1 MLPPGAPR
9 PACYTSRRMLVLASA
24 SPRRRELLER
34 IGVAIEVRPAD
45 IDESV
50 HPGET
55 PLAYVRRVA
64 AAKAAALAGGPSWV
78 LAADTIVE
86 IDGVVLGKA
95 ADDAEATAMLRQLRG
110 RTHRVT
116 TAVALAGPGGRLE
129 RLVTTEVAMV
139 DASDQVVADYV
150 ASGEWRGKAGA
161 YAVQGIAAALVREIR
176 GSITNVIGLPLA
188 EVVELLAEAGAA
200 VPSFRDGRPA

>member
-1 MLPPGAPR
+1 
-9 PACYTSRRMLVLASA
+9 MLVLASA

-34 IGVAIEVRPAD
+34 IGVPIEVRPAD

-50 HPGET
+50 HAGEA

-64 AAKAAALAGGPSWV
+64 AAKAAALATGGRWV

-86 IDGVVLGKA
+86 IDGAVLGKA
-95 ADDAEATAMLRQLRG
+95 ADDAEAAAMLRQLRG

-116 TAVALAGPGGRLE
+116 TAVALAGPGGRRE
-129 RLVTTEVAMV
+129 RLVTTEVVMV
-139 DASDQVVADYV
+139 DAGDDVVADYV

-161 YAVQGIAAALVREIR
+161 YAVQGMAAALVREVR

-188 EVVELLAEAGAA
+188 EVVELLREAGVAA
-200 VPSFRDGRPA
+200 PRFREGQPA

>member
-1 MLPPGAPR
+1 
-9 PACYTSRRMLVLASA
+9 MLVLASA

-34 IGVAIEVRPAD
+34 IGVPIEVRPAD

-50 HPGET
+50 HAGEA
-55 PLAYVRRVA
+55 PLDYVRRVA
-64 AAKAAALAGGPSWV
+64 AAKAAALATGGRWV

-86 IDGVVLGKA
+86 IDGAVLGKA

-116 TAVALAGPGGRLE
+116 TAVALAGPGGRWE

-139 DASDQVVADYV
+139 DAGDDVVADYV

-161 YAVQGIAAALVREIR
+161 YAVQGIAAALVREVR

-188 EVVELLAEAGAA
+188 EVVELLREAGAPA
-200 VPSFRDGRPA
+200 PRFREGQPA